1 MKYARLLFLSLL
13 PIVSSCVSITDI
25 APAGKDTFIIA
36 GSDGMGGVA
45 GVSIKT
51 ELYKKANFYCEKNGK
66 KFIPVNDSSRSHN
79 AELTFRCLYDDD
91 PDLIRPNM
99 QPIPTV
105 RIENQ

>member
-1 MKYARLLFLSLL
+1 MKYTKLLFLSLF

-36 GSDGMGGVA
+36 GSDGMEGVA

-51 ELYKKANFYCEKNGK
+51 ELYKEANSYCEKNGK
-66 KFIPVNDSSRSHN
+66 KFMPVNDSSRSYN
-79 AELTFRCLYDDD
+79 AELTFRCLYEDD

-99 QPIPTV
+99 QPIPNL